1 MKIRLTIL
9 ALVLI
14 PVLVAGGFAVTKT
27 PMSAPVVAVLGAVM
41 IWLAY
46 TRYARRIDA
55 EVIRPDDKKAT
66 PARMYMDGVD
76 FMPTSRNVLYGYHF
90 KSIAAAGPIVGPIAA
105 ATLWGWM
112 PALLW
117 LTLGVSFLGWASDYS
132 AIVVAVRNDGNSLSA
147 IAHRLISPR
156 ARIILFVFIFFYLL
170 LLAGAFVG
178 IMAGIF
184 DPRADVP
191 FGILMLAI
199 MGLLMGQML
208 YKWKMDLILVTFIA
222 VALTLGG
229 MALGAKGI
237 SSAKGVTPDGKPAA
251 TIVFGGPVNSVVEK
265 VGNGLNRITGGE
277 PMYTV
282 VDPTKADPRL
292 ATTVITADGKIVP
305 KYVDKS
311 GAIKMMPSFVFWC
324 LMVFLFSYLGTVLPI
339 WRFAQ
344 PTNYIGFW
352 VTFITIGLSA
362 LGAIVGGVRALF
374 GNPEMIKAVTFQ
386 TKVFSTLMPMSQAK
400 DAAGNILQALPA
412 IQPIWPMLFVTIAC
426 GAISG
431 WHALVG
437 SIGTA
442 RQLEY
447 ETDALPVGGGGMFS
461 ENALALLSLV
471 AVSIAG
477 GAGAGAFAAGVGKLL
492 GMVTFGAIAPAY
504 GTALGFGVFV
514 VIVLTMVQLV
524 FRVMRVTLGEWLG
537 DTWAGFKNAH
547 ISAIVS
553 MGLALVL
560 VLSGT
565 WIYLW
570 QLFGASNQLMA
581 ALSLLIVSLWL
592 KSIGRSPR
600 YAFWPMLFM
609 YVTTMAAILV
619 TAYNLYASILS
630 NPKIAAQPI
639 NSFGAIAMLIVAG
652 LLFIAAILIA
662 WDAFKAWRKLDVKG
676 ATPTPTRDREREL
689 VSAHD

>member
-9 ALVLI
+9 VLILI
-14 PVLVAGGFAVTKT
+14 PVLVAGGFAITKK
-27 PMSAPVVAVLGAVM
+27 PMTAPVVAVLGAVM

-46 TRYARRIDA
+46 TRYARHIDA
-55 EVIRPDDKKAT
+55 TVIQPDDKKAT

-117 LTLGVSFLGWASDYS
+117 LTLGVAFLGWASDYS

-191 FGILMLAI
+191 FGILMLAV

-208 YKWKMDLILVTFIA
+208 YRWKMDLILVTFVA

-237 SSAKGVTPDGKPAA
+237 NVVKGSTPDGKPASA
-251 TIVFGGPVNSVVEK
+251 IVFGGPVNSVVVK
-265 VGNGLNRITGGE
+265 IGNGLNRITGGE

-292 ATTVITADGKIVP
+292 ATTVVNPEGKIVP

-311 GAIKMMPSFVFWC
+311 GSIKMMPSFIFWC
-324 LMVFLFSYLGTVLPI
+324 LMVFVFSYLGTVLPI

-352 VTFITIGLSA
+352 VTVLTIGLSA
-362 LGAIVGGVRALF
+362 LGAVVGGVRALF
-374 GNPEMIKAVTFQ
+374 GNPDMIAAVTFQ
-386 TKVFSTLMPMSQAK
+386 TKVFSTWMPMTQAK
-400 DAAGNILQALPA
+400 DAAGGILQAMPA

-492 GMVTFGAIAPAY
+492 GIVTFGAIAPAY

-537 DTWAGFKNAH
+537 DTWVGFKNPH
-547 ISAIVS
+547 ISAIIS
-553 MGLALVL
+553 MALALTL

-600 YAFWPMLFM
+600 YAFWPMIFM

-639 NSFGAIAMLIVAG
+639 NFFGAVAMLIVAG
-652 LLFIAAILIA
+652 LLFIAALLIA
-662 WDAFKAWRKLDVKG
+662 YDAFKAWTKLSAKP
-676 ATPTPTRDREREL
+676 APAPAREREL

>member
-9 ALVLI
+9 LLVLI
-14 PVLVAGGFAVTKT
+14 PVLVTGSFAISKK

-46 TRYARRIDA
+46 TRYARHIDTT
-55 EVIRPDDKKAT
+55 VIRPDEKKAT

-76 FMPTSRNVLYGYHF
+76 FMPTGRNVLYGYHF

-105 ATLWGWM
+105 ATLWGWF

-117 LTLGVSFLGWASDYS
+117 LTIGVAFIGWASDYS

-147 IAHRLISPR
+147 IAHRLIAPR

-191 FGILMLAI
+191 FGIFMLAI
-199 MGLLMGQML
+199 MGLLLGQML
-208 YKWKMDLILVTFIA
+208 YKWKMDLVLVTFIA
-222 VALTLGG
+222 VALTIGG

-237 SSAKGVTPDGKPAA
+237 SVAKGATPDGKPAA
-251 TIVFGGPVNSVVEK
+251 AIVFGGPVNSVVVK
-265 VGNGLNRITGGE
+265 IGDVFNRITGGQ

-292 ATTVITADGKIVP
+292 ATTVLNPEGKIVP
-305 KYVDKS
+305 KYVDKT

-344 PTNYIGFW
+344 PVNYIGFW
-352 VTFITIGLSA
+352 VTFLTIGLSA
-362 LGAIVGGVRALF
+362 LGAVVGGVRALF
-374 GNPEMIKAVTFQ
+374 GNAEMLTAITFQ
-386 TKVFSTLMPMSQAK
+386 TKVFSTWMPISQAK
-400 DAAGNILQALPA
+400 DAAGNILQAMPA

-477 GAGAGAFAAGVGKLL
+477 GVGAGAFAAGVGKLL
-492 GMVTFGAIAPAY
+492 GIVSFGVIAPAY

-514 VIVLTMVQLV
+514 VIVLTVVQLV

-537 DTWAGFKNAH
+537 ETWVGFKNSH
-547 ISAIVS
+547 VSAIVS
-553 MGLALVL
+553 MGLTLAL

-619 TAYNLYASILS
+619 TGYNLYASILS

-639 NSFGAIAMLIVAG
+639 NTIGAVAMLIVAG
-652 LLFIAAILIA
+652 LLFVAALLIA
-662 WDAFKAWRKLDVKG
+662 YDAFKAWQKLGVKP
-676 ATPTPTRDREREL
+676 APTPTREQEL
-689 VSAHD
+689 ASAHD

>member
-1 MKIRLTIL
+1 MPAKLTRT
-9 ALVLI
+9 VLQ
-14 PVLVAGGFAVTKT
+14 P
-27 PMSAPVVAVLGAVM
+27 
-41 IWLAY
+41 
-46 TRYARRIDA
+46 DA
-55 EVIRPDDKKAT
+55 KKAT

-105 ATLWGWM
+105 VTLWGWL
-112 PALLW
+112 PSLLW
-117 LTLGVSFLGWASDYS
+117 LTLGVTFLGWASDYS
-132 AIVVAVRNDGNSLSA
+132 AIMVAVRNDGNSLSA
-147 IAHRLISPR
+147 IAHRLIAPR
-156 ARIILFVFIFFYLL
+156 ARVILFVFIFFYLL
-170 LLAGAFVG
+170 LLAGAFIG

-191 FGILMLAI
+191 FGIFILAV

-208 YKWKMDLILVTFIA
+208 YRWKMDLIVTTVLA
-222 VALTLGG
+222 VGLTMGAMAWGARG
-229 MALGAKGI
+229 MTTVKGT
-237 SSAKGVTPDGKPAA
+237 TPAGKPASA
-251 TIVFGGPVNSVVEK
+251 VVFAGPINSAVEK
-265 VGNGLNRITGGE
+265 LNDAINQISGGK

-282 VDPTKADPRL
+282 VDPTRSDPRL
-292 ATTVITADGKIVP
+292 ATMMVNAQGQIVP
-305 KYVDKS
+305 RYVDSS
-311 GAIKMMPSFVFWC
+311 GAIRMLPSFIFWC
-324 LMVFLFSYLGTVLPI
+324 LFIFAFSYLGTVLPI

-352 VTFITIGLSA
+352 ITFLTIGLSA
-362 LGAIVGGVRALF
+362 LGAIVAGVRGLF
-374 GNPEMIKAVTFQ
+374 GNAAMAQAVTFQ
-386 TKVFSTLMPMSQAK
+386 TKVISSPALGAWWVPMTQAK
-400 DAAGNILQALPA
+400 DAAGHVLQSLPA

-431 WHALVG
+431 WHSLVG

-447 ETDALPVGGGGMFS
+447 ETDALPVGGGGMFT
-461 ENALALLSLV
+461 ENALALLALV

-477 GAGAGAFAAGVGKLL
+477 GAGAGAFANGVGKLL
-492 GMVTFGAIAPAY
+492 GMVTFGGIEPSY

-537 DTWAGFKNAH
+537 DIWIGFKNPH
-547 ISAIVS
+547 ISAIIS
-553 MGLALVL
+553 MVLTLLL

-592 KSIGRSPR
+592 RSIGRSPR

-609 YVTTMAAILV
+609 YITTMAAIIV
-619 TAYNLYASILS
+619 TGYNLYASILS
-630 NPKIAAQPI
+630 NPQISSQTI
-639 NSFGAIAMLIVAG
+639 NMLGAVAMIVVAV
-652 LLFIAAILIA
+652 LLFVASVIIAY
-662 WDAFKAWRKLDVKG
+662 DAWRAWTRVKG
-676 ATPTPTRDREREL
+676 PAKAPAMAAD
-689 VSAHD
+689 

>member
-1 MKIRLTIL
+1 MNIRLSIL
-9 ALVLI
+9 VLVLI
-14 PVLVAGGFAVTKT
+14 PAIVVGGYALAQR
-27 PMSAPVVAVLGAVM
+27 PMTAPVVVVLGAVM
-41 IWLAY
+41 IYLAY
-46 TRYARRIDA
+46 TRYARSIDRD
-55 EVIRPDDKKAT
+55 VIQPDNKKAT

-90 KSIAAAGPIVGPIAA
+90 KSVAAAGPIVGPIAA
-105 ATLWGWM
+105 ASLWGWL

-117 LTLGVSFLGWASDYS
+117 LTLGVTFLGWASDYS
-132 AIVVAVRNDGNSLSA
+132 AIMVAVRNDGNSLSA
-147 IAHRLISPR
+147 IAHRLIAPR
-156 ARIILFVFIFFYLL
+156 ARVILFVFIFFYLL

-191 FGILMLAI
+191 FGIFMLAV

-208 YKWKMDLILVTFIA
+208 YRWKMDLVVVTLIA
-222 VALTLGG
+222 VIVTLGS
-229 MALGAKGI
+229 MAIGAKGI
-237 SSAKGVTPDGKPAA
+237 VMTKGTTPDGKPATA
-251 TIVFGGPVNSVVEK
+251 MVFAGPVNSAVQK
-265 VGNGLNRITGGE
+265 LGDGINRLSGQK
-277 PMYTV
+277 PLYTV
-282 VDPTKADPRL
+282 VDPTRSDPRL
-292 ATTVITADGKIVP
+292 ATTVVNPEGKIVP
-305 KYVDKS
+305 KYVDQN
-311 GAIKMMPSFVFWC
+311 GAIKMLPSFIFWC
-324 LMVFLFSYLGTVLPI
+324 LFVFAFSYLGTVLPI

-352 VTFITIGLSA
+352 VTFLTIGLSA
-362 LGAIVGGVRALF
+362 LGAILGGIRALL

-386 TKVFSTLMPMSQAK
+386 TKVFGTWMPITQAK
-400 DAAGNILQALPA
+400 DAAGNILQAVPA

-437 SIGTA
+437 AIGTA

-461 ENALALLSLV
+461 ENALALLSLI

-492 GMVTFGAIAPAY
+492 GMITFGAIPQAY
-504 GTALGFGVFV
+504 GTALGFGVFL
-514 VIVLTMVQLV
+514 VIVLTVVQLV
-524 FRVMRVTLGEWLG
+524 FRVMRVTLSEWLG
-537 DTWAGFKNAH
+537 NTWVGFKNAH

-553 MGLALVL
+553 MLLTLLL

-581 ALSLLIVSLWL
+581 ALSLLIVSIWL
-592 KSIGRSPR
+592 KSVGRSPR
-600 YAFWPMLFM
+600 YAFWPMVFM
-609 YVTTMAAILV
+609 YITTMAAILV

-630 NPKIAAQPI
+630 NPRIAAQPI
-639 NSFGAIAMLIVAG
+639 NSIGAIAMILVSA
-652 LLFIAAILIA
+652 LLFIAALLIA
-662 WDAFKAWRKLDVKG
+662 YDAWRAWQKPL
-676 ATPTPTRDREREL
+676 PTAKVAAVPAD
-689 VSAHD
+689 